1 MKAILE
7 FTLPED
13 QAAFAAAQRGER
25 YLGALRDVSLALRDR
40 VKYGQ
45 HNEATVAMLTDLR
58 LFLYQLVPDLDGE

>member
-13 QAAFAAAQRGER
+13 QAAFGAAQRGER
-25 YLGALRDVSLALRDR
+25 YRWALQDISQSIRDR

-45 HNEATVAMLTDLR
+45 LDEQTVAVLIELR
-58 LFLYQLVPDLDGE
+58 TLLYELVPDLDDK